1 MKRAELAR
9 LPYEGYYAVLK
20 KDRSGGAI
28 LVSFPDHPYI
38 NTFGKDRN
46 HAVEMAEDALNETL
60 IVEFERGFEVPEN
73 SKRPRSAP
81 GKEVVFVPL
90 RPAVRMAFLLRK
102 WRAEA
107 GMTQARMAR
116 ALKISTQSYQRMEKP
131 GRANITVA
139 MLDRIARAVG
149 KRAVVELR

>member
-1 MKRAELAR
+1 MN
-9 LPYEGYYAVLK
+9 YEGYFAILK
-20 KDRSGGAI
+20 KDRESGTI
-28 LVSFPDHPYI
+28 LVSFPDHPHI
-38 NTFGKDRN
+38 NTFGTDHN

-60 IVEFERGFEVPEN
+60 IVEFERGLEVPED
-73 SKRPRSAP
+73 SKRPRP
-81 GKEVVFVPL
+81 TTGREVVFIPL

-116 ALKISTQSYQRMEKP
+116 AMGISYQSYQRMERP
-131 GRANITVA
+131 GRANLTVA
-139 MLDRIARAVG
+139 MLDRIAHVLG